1 VPVTREVLV
10 PLGGDFAKLTTG
22 LKPPFAVKIV
32 SRDIAHKTEAGGVR
46 LKVAA
51 TDLATVAAE
60 IVASSK
66 RYKPGAV
73 IDGVLVSEMVIGGVE
88 TVVGVSQDELFGPT
102 VMVGLG
108 GVLVEIFEDVA
119 IRVPPFG
126 KDEAKRMV
134 TGLKGLPLLQG
145 ARGAKKADINALV
158 DVIMKV
164 QRLAV
169 DHSDTT
175 SDLDINPLVVLP
187 KGAKALDALIVTR

>member
-1 VPVTREVLV
+1 
-10 PLGGDFAKLTTG
+10 
-22 LKPPFAVKIV
+22 VK
-32 SRDIAHKTEAGGVR
+32 RTYAE
-46 LKVAA
+46 L
-51 TDLATVAAE
+51 LATAEKAAPK
-60 IVASSK
+60 AQ
-66 RYKPGAV
+66 
-73 IDGVLVSEMVIGGVE
+73 IDGVLVCEMVIGGVE

-108 GVLVEIFEDVA
+108 GVLVEIFEYVA

-169 DHSDTT
+169 DHSDTI
-175 SDLDINPLVVLP
+175 SELDINPLVVLP